1 MCLLQR
7 YTEPPDGASIPKP
20 CPSMQS
26 PPARGVITA
35 RRGTVW
41 HRVAAGPH
49 TVYTVSMV
57 LIEDNDNKITVML
70 AGKELEL
77 LLTVNAHQ
85 QCETLEDAMRYCLEA
100 GAEKLQK
107 K

>member
-1 MCLLQR
+1 
-7 YTEPPDGASIPKP
+7 
-20 CPSMQS
+20 
-26 PPARGVITA
+26 
-35 RRGTVW
+35 
-41 HRVAAGPH
+41 
-49 TVYTVSMV
+49 MV